1 MTAHFTTY
9 NQPDGFHALE
19 AETADFTEIVL
30 ARRAPAVRTGD
41 KVVVY
46 NTPRRHLAAVVT
58 VTAESYRRTAGD
70 NLERWP
76 FAIRAEPYLVSD
88 RGPEFREVPPGRA
101 NPRSIDDLLL
111 ARCERV
117 ASLNLRRG

>member
-19 AETADFTEIVL
+19 AETTGFTEIVL
-30 ARRAPAVRTGD
+30 ARRAPSIKTGD

-46 NTPRRHLAAVVT
+46 NTSQRHLAAVVT
-58 VTAESYRRTAGD
+58 VTTETYERTTGANID
-70 NLERWP
+70 RWP
-76 FAIRAEPYLVSD
+76 FAIGAEPYLVSD

-101 NPRSIDDLLL
+101 NPRSIDARLL

-117 ASLNLRRG
+117 ASLNLARA